1 MRIIDS
7 YGRFNDRAVN
17 TALQGQAATSAPKT
31 GAEDAKG
38 TAAAQGDAVTVSAQ
52 AQELAHKAAANADA
66 AKVEKLRTAIEN
78 GSFAID
84 HQVIA
89 RRIVDGG

>member
-17 TALQGQAATSAPKT
+17 TASQAQAATSTPKT
-31 GAEDAKG
+31 GADEAKG
-38 TAAAQGDAVTVSAQ
+38 AAAAQGDAVTVSAQ
-52 AQELAHKAAANADA
+52 AQELAHKAATNADA
-66 AKVEKLRTAIEN
+66 AKVERLRTAIED
-78 GSFAID
+78 GSFSID
-84 HQVIA
+84 HQAIA